1 MRFRSRLPSSPSA
14 SGVGQVEL
22 KRSISLPLLTFYG
35 IGTILGAG
43 IYVLVGKV
51 AGSAGMHAPVAFLV
65 ASLLAAFSA
74 FSYAELASRFPLS
87 AGEAV
92 YVQQGLGRRHLSL
105 LVGLFIVTMGTVS
118 CATMIHGFVGYL
130 GVFFDLPRLP
140 VMVAMVLV
148 LGAVAVWG
156 IGESVWLASAI
167 TVIELFGLLL
177 VLWVSRGVWD
187 DLPAHAPQLMPGWD
201 GSAWLGVLLGAFLAF
216 YAFIGFED
224 IVNVAEEVR
233 GAPRNVP
240 RAVLLA
246 LVTTTVLYLAV
257 ATASVLAV
265 SPAALSASDAPL
277 ALVYERA
284 TGQAPMA
291 IAVISLFSV
300 INGALI
306 QLIMGSRVLY
316 GLSSQGWLPR
326 ILARVS
332 PRTRTP
338 VVATVFVMA
347 LILGFALWLPL
358 VTLARATSFVTLIVF
373 SLINLALWRIKR
385 RGPAEAGVFEVP
397 GWVPVGGFVASL
409 GFLIFQALQAWR
421 G

>member
-1 MRFRSRLPSSPSA
+1 
-14 SGVGQVEL
+14 VGPVEL
-22 KRSISLPLLTFYG
+22 KRSISLTLLTFYG

-65 ASLLAAFSA
+65 ASALAGFSA

-92 YVQQGLGRRHLSL
+92 YVQQALGRRRLSL
-105 LVGLFIVTMGTVS
+105 LVGLLIVIIGTVS

-130 GVFFDLPRLP
+130 GVFFDLPRTP
-140 VMVAMVLV
+140 VMIVMVLV

-167 TVIELFGLLL
+167 TLIELFGLLL
-177 VLWVSRGVWD
+177 VLWVSRGAWA
-187 DLPAHAPQLMPGWD
+187 DLPAQASQLVPGWD
-201 GSAWLGVLLGAFLAF
+201 ASAWLGVLVGAFLAF

-224 IVNVAEEVR
+224 IVNVAEEVH
-233 GAPRNVP
+233 GASRTVP
-240 RAVLLA
+240 RAVVLA
-246 LVTTTVLYLAV
+246 LITTTVLYLAV

-265 SPAALSASDAPL
+265 APGTLAASDAPL

-291 IAVISLFSV
+291 ITVISLFSV
-300 INGALI
+300 VNGALI

-316 GLSSQGWLPR
+316 GLSRQGWLPAS
-326 ILARVS
+326 LAWIS

-338 VVATVFVMA
+338 VVATVLVMA
-347 LILGFALWLPL
+347 LILVFALWLPL
-358 VTLARATSFVTLIVF
+358 VTLARATSFVTLVVF

-385 RGPAEAGVFEVP
+385 RGPAEAGVFQVP
-397 GWVPVGGFVASL
+397 VWVPVAGFVASA
-409 GFLIFQALQAWR
+409 GFLAFQILQAWR